1 MLVLNQRDV
10 TALLTMEKCVGLMAE
25 TLSALARGEATLPLR
40 TVFGIPDGAFAVM
53 PAALA
58 NPSTV
63 GAKIITVL
71 PKNHGTEFDSH
82 QGAVLLFDTAN
93 GSLLSVMDA
102 TSITTIR
109 TAAVS
114 GVATRALAKKDART
128 LAILGAGVQGH
139 SHLDAMFA
147 VRKFDSVRI
156 WSRNTDH
163 ARALADVA
171 REKHGARAD
180 VSATARD
187 AVTAADVICT
197 TTSATEP
204 VLFGE
209 WLSPGAH
216 VNAVGTSQPHAREL
230 DSAVVV
236 RSRLYVDRRESALK
250 EPGDILTP
258 IKNGEIGPDH
268 IIAEVGEVLT
278 GKAPGRRSDSDIT
291 LFKSLGLAIED
302 LASAQFLY
310 TEALRTNT
318 GVHVELGGA
327 RSAAH

>member
-1 MLVLNQRDV
+1 MLILNQNDV
-10 TALLTMEKCVGLMAE
+10 TTLLTMEKCVGLMAD

-40 TVFGIPDGAFAVM
+40 TVFLIPDGAFAVM

-82 QGAVLLFDTAN
+82 QGAVLLFDTTN

-114 GVATRALAKKDART
+114 GVATRALAKKDAKT

-147 VRKFDSVRI
+147 VRKFEDVRI
-156 WSRNTDH
+156 WSRNEKNAQT
-163 ARALADVA
+163 LADI
-171 REKHGARAD
+171 
-180 VSATARD
+180 ARD
-187 AVTAADVICT
+187 KFGAKASVAASAKDAVSGADVICT

-204 VLFGE
+204 VLLGE

-236 RSRLYVDRRESALK
+236 RSKLYVDRRESALK
-250 EPGDILTP
+250 EPGDIITP
-258 IKNGEIGPDH
+258 LKNGEITPDH
-268 IIAEVGEVLT
+268 IVGEIGEVLI
-278 GKAPGRRSDSDIT
+278 GKAPGRANDSDVT

-302 LASAQFLY
+302 LASAHFLY
-310 TEALRTNT
+310 AEAVRTNT
-318 GVHVELGGA
+318 GVQVELGGA